1 MFAIGDYVLNQH
13 TQNLGR
19 VIGYGH
25 RSQAELTVKVLVAQS
40 ADTQRR
46 GFIEE
51 DHYSAWTPWQYSQQS
66 QAS

>member
-19 VIGYGH
+19 VIGYGQG
-25 RSQAELTVKVLVAQS
+25 SQAEPTVKVLVAQS
-40 ADTQRR
+40 VDTRRR

-51 DHYSAWTPWQYSQQS
+51 DRYDAWTLWHHPQQS